1 MIDIDSFVSRHI
13 GPRED
18 DIQSMLKT
26 IDCESLDQLNSDSYS
41 GVATLDRQQ
50 VKDWDCVYLYN
61 TNKTET
67 GWSTSSAT
75 ANAIRVLKK
84 QAMVTKGN
92 AIVITDVYP
101 TSEWNNN
108 GYEVISAS
116 GLTKKVNGVSV

>member
-1 MIDIDSFVSRHI
+1 MQKYLLILTSIILIS
-13 GPRED
+13 
-18 DIQSMLKT
+18 
-26 IDCESLDQLNSDSYS
+26 CESLDQLNSDSYS

-75 ANAIRVLKK
+75 ANAIGVLKK
-84 QAMVTKGN
+84 QAMVAKGN
-92 AIVITDVYP
+92 AIVITDIYP

-108 GYEVISAS
+108 GYEVDAA
-116 GLTKKVNGVSV
+116 GVSVEVYNCPFTYNSSESE